1 VRGERLTAAFTA
13 LAWGLVV
20 AVAAYALLRA
30 QQAVRG
36 PGPDP
41 ATVVWSP
48 HAGFFWRSWTSMYIG
63 GIAAFAAWLLA
74 QGRVEATARALVP
87 GVLGAAGLLALV
99 SLLSP

>member
-1 VRGERLTAAFTA
+1 VKGERLAGALVA

-30 QQAVRG
+30 EQAFRG

-41 ATVVWSP
+41 AAVVWSP
-48 HAGFFWRSWTSMYIG
+48 HAGFFWRSWTSMYMG
-63 GIAAFAAWLLA
+63 GIAAFAASLLA
-74 QGRVEATARALVP
+74 RGRAEAAARALLP

-99 SLLSP
+99 SLLLP